1 MFNCT
6 SHFVAL
12 VAALPRSKRK
22 QVTKARE
29 EEHESFRQNWGA
41 KTSLI
46 RDIRKKRREFW

>member
-6 SHFVAL
+6 THFVAL
-12 VAALPRSKRK
+12 VAALQPSKRK
-22 QVTKARE
+22 QLTRARE
-29 EEHESFRQNWGA
+29 EEHESIRKNWGA